1 MSSPYLRPVASIW
14 RRVAGIALLAS
25 GLACTGFLSRELW
38 WLATDDVA
46 RRQLT
51 SSTLIFGLILL
62 ALCGFCWQAGYR
74 LALDRPGPNGSLF
87 SRPGWAA
94 IGAGLLGM
102 AGLMS
107 FAILT
112 TRPMQWNDIYVVV
125 GLASFG
131 VWCFVL
137 AFRRCKRS

>member
-1 MSSPYLRPVASIW
+1 MSSPYLQPVASIW
-14 RRVAGIALLAS
+14 GRVAGIVLLAA

-38 WLATDDVA
+38 QLVTDDVA
-46 RRQLT
+46 RRQFT
-51 SSTLIFGLILL
+51 SSSLIFDLILL
-62 ALCGFCWQAGYR
+62 ALCGCCWQAGYR

-94 IGAGLLGM
+94 IGAGLSGM

-107 FAILT
+107 FAILA
-112 TRPMQWNDIYVVV
+112 TRSMQWNDVYVVT

-131 VWCFVL
+131 VWCFAL
-137 AFRRCKRS
+137 AWRR

>member
-1 MSSPYLRPVASIW
+1 MSSPYLQPVPSIW
-14 RRVAGIALLAS
+14 ARVAGIALLAA

-38 WLATDDVA
+38 LLVTDDVA
-46 RRQLT
+46 RRQFT
-51 SSTLIFGLILL
+51 SSTLIFDLILL
-62 ALCGFCWQAGYR
+62 ALCGCCWQAGYR
-74 LALDRPGPNGSLF
+74 LAFDRPGPNGSLF

-94 IGAGLLGM
+94 IGAGLSGM

-107 FAILT
+107 FAILA
-112 TRPMQWNDIYVVV
+112 TRSMQLNDIYVVA

-137 AFRRCKRS
+137 AWRR

>member
-1 MSSPYLRPVASIW
+1 MSSPYLQPVASTW
-14 RRVAGIALLAS
+14 ARVAGIALLAA
-25 GLACTGFLSRELW
+25 GLACTGFLARELW
-38 WLATDDVA
+38 LLATDGVA
-46 RRQLT
+46 RRQFT
-51 SSTLIFGLILL
+51 SSNLIFGLILL

-74 LALDRPGPNGSLF
+74 LAMSRPGPNGSLF

-107 FAILT
+107 FAIVT
-112 TRPMQWNDIYVVV
+112 TRSMQWNDLYVVA

-137 AFRRCKRS
+137 ALRRGRRS